1 MPVVFGDVK
10 NVARIPLDGVLWVS
24 SPEWRP
30 GGTSVI
36 SMNRKTYQISGGKF
50 RTDDIVPGSCVFE
63 FRGDGDGQVRR
74 QRYEFVVPDQEG
86 ELNFLDLL
94 DTSYEYPA
102 PVVGQAQAAARE
114 ARASADVAV
123 SAADRVGSAERVLE
137 AEKAARAAVESTGAD
152 RAAVAADRVAVESA
166 RDEAVGAAASA
177 VSDAEAGVRSTV
189 SDVAAEALEL
199 SSRIERYRDEAE
211 GFATTAGSG
220 AAAAGESATAAGEK
234 AKAAERSAEASE
246 QARVAGEGLLVQGRS
261 LAEQGAADADR
272 AEVARSQAEGFA
284 RTSGEQATLAEQHAR
299 EAAASAES
307 AKQGAP
313 EGGWTKAQL
322 HVNVQAQL
330 DKVDSLPTSQT
341 VQSMI
346 AGKADTTALQEG
358 LAKKLDSMP
367 VSENVTNGTL
377 VKRTGEGRIKAAPG
391 SAGDELVT
399 KSQLDTKVA
408 ASDQSKIVYA
418 RDSTGDTALPYSEN
432 ADAYTMA
439 RRTRAGSLYVGPPT
453 AADHAA
459 TKQYVDSRTPVVKIV
474 SALPSSPDS
483 QTVYLVTGA

>member
-1 MPVVFGDVK
+1 MTVVNGDISDLCGV
-10 NVARIPLDGVLWVS
+10 RDDGVVRVS
-24 SPEWRP
+24 ATRSRP
-30 GGTSVI
+30 GYERAGMIVDSWRDVAV
-36 SMNRKTYQISGGKF
+36 KQGKF
-50 RTDDIVPGSCVFE
+50 TTPDLDPGPARFLVVVGSTYGE
-63 FRGDGDGQVRR
+63 FRVNIPAEGPV
-74 QRYEFVVPDQEG
+74 EFH
-86 ELNFLDLL
+86 ELVDAQFQYD
-94 DTSYEYPA
+94 P
-102 PVVGQAQAAARE
+102 PVVGRAQAAASE
-114 ARASADVAV
+114 AAESARRA
-123 SAADRVGSAERVLE
+123 AASVEQIGSAERVLE
-137 AEKAARAAVESTGAD
+137 AEKVARAAVESTGAD

-199 SSRIERYRDEAE
+199 SSLIERYRDEAE

-234 AKAAERSAEASE
+234 ATAAAASAEASE

-261 LAEQGAADADR
+261 LAEQGHADADR
-272 AEVARSQAEGFA
+272 AESARGVAEAKAIEAGR
-284 RTSGEQATLAEQHAR
+284 QATAAEQSAQA
-299 EAAASAES
+299 AAASAES

-313 EGGWTKAQL
+313 EGGWTKSQL

-330 DKVDSLPTSQT
+330 DKVDSLPTAQT

-346 AGKADTTALQEG
+346 AGKADTTAVQEG
-358 LAKKLDSMP
+358 LAGKLDSMP

-377 VKRTGEGRIKAAPG
+377 VKRTGEGKIKAANG
-391 SAGDELVT
+391 VAGDDVVT
-399 KSQLDTKVA
+399 KSQLDTKVT

-418 RDSTGDTALPYSEN
+418 RGSTGDTALPYSED
-432 ADAYTMA
+432 AAAYTMA
-439 RRTRAGSLYVGPPT
+439 RRTRGGSLYVGPPI
-453 AADHAA
+453 AAEHAA
-459 TKQYVDSRTPVVKIV
+459 TKDYVDARTPVIKVV